1 MKLDKKTSAAL
12 TGLDWALA
20 EIVEKPQQPDEFR
33 CDEFANGAGI
43 TMTQA
48 HHRLRRMVHS
58 SKLTSRLITF
68 NGKRM
73 NLYRRA

>member
-1 MKLDKKTSAAL
+1 MKLDKKTTAAL

-33 CDEFANGAGI
+33 GDEFADGAGI
-43 TMTQA
+43 TMAQA
-48 HHRLRRMVHS
+48 YHRLKRLAGS
-58 SKLTSRLITF
+58 GKLTTRMITVE
-68 NGKRM
+68 GKRM

>member
-1 MKLDKKTSAAL
+1 MKLDKKTAAAL

-20 EIVEKPQQPDEFR
+20 EIVEKPQQKDEFR
-33 CDEFANGAGI
+33 CDEFADGAGI

-48 HHRLRRMVHS
+48 YHRLKRLAGTG
-58 SKLTSRLITF
+58 KLTSRMITVE
-68 NGKRM
+68 GKRM

>member
-33 CDEFANGAGI
+33 CDEFADGAGL
-43 TMTQA
+43 TMTQSY
-48 HHRLRRMVHS
+48 HRLKRLACS
-58 SKLTSRLITF
+58 GKLTTRMITVE
-68 NGKRM
+68 GKRM